1 MALSLYSLVSS
12 PPDKDRVFGNDVFV
26 WINSLALWALPLYS
40 LTEIPRNTTGHGR
53 EEGNTHKE
61 PRSKKMFEE
70 HFSPLPLL
78 IVDEIGG
85 GPAGRGG

>member
-40 LTEIPRNTTGHGR
+40 LTGTQ
-53 EEGNTHKE
+53 
-61 PRSKKMFEE
+61 
-70 HFSPLPLL
+70 
-78 IVDEIGG
+78 GG
-85 GPAGRGG
+85 EVEMYSFFALASIL

>member
-40 LTEIPRNTTGHGR
+40 LTGTQGGEV
-53 EEGNTHKE
+53 EMY
-61 PRSKKMFEE
+61 SF
-70 HFSPLPLL
+70 FSLASIL
-78 IVDEIGG
+78 
-85 GPAGRGG
+85 

>member
-40 LTEIPRNTTGHGR
+40 LTGTQ
-53 EEGNTHKE
+53 
-61 PRSKKMFEE
+61 
-70 HFSPLPLL
+70 
-78 IVDEIGG
+78 GG
-85 GPAGRGG
+85 GEVEMYSFFALASIL

>member
-40 LTEIPRNTTGHGR
+40 LTGTQGERLRCIP
-53 EEGNTHKE
+53 
-61 PRSKKMFEE
+61 
-70 HFSPLPLL
+70 FSPLLRFYKL
-78 IVDEIGG
+78 HREKGVKVSF
-85 GPAGRGG
+85 